1 MSDIDGEVIYVQGM
15 SDPTKI
21 GQYPATQATVALI
34 ISILGITVCCLLPPV
49 GLMMASSAQQITDQ
63 HPGHPDAGMVKA
75 AKVVSWVGLGLA
87 ILALIGTILYIVFIG
102 LIIAAENGA

>member
-34 ISILGITVCCLLPPV
+34 VSILGITVCCLLPPV
-49 GLMMASSAQQITDQ
+49 GLMMASSAQEITDQ
-63 HPGHPDAGMVKA
+63 HPGHPDAGMAKA
-75 AKVVSWVGLGLA
+75 AKVVSWVGIGLA
-87 ILALIGTILYIVFIG
+87 ILALITMILYFVLIG
-102 LIIAAENGA
+102 FIIAADAGV